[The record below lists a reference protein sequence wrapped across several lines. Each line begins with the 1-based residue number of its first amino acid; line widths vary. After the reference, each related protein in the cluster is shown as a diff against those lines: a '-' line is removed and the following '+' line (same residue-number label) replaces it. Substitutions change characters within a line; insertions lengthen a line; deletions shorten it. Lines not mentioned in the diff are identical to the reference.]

1 MDSIEAARRVAEDIH
16 CGAVAA
22 GGLPSK
28 PLEFVRGEAAR
39 RNVTLYALPR
49 DDPQLKGG
57 QAVFDSQSCT
67 ILYQDSGDDFDRAFL
82 IAHELGHLI
91 LEGGSA
97 DAVAI
102 DVQSDRSVEESP
114 VGAERVLDYGARER
128 REVKMDIFAR
138 ELLLPR
144 SAVIRLH
151 VDQGLTAETIAKQF
165 SSRLPMVQQQLLD
178 ALLLPP
184 SPTATGKMA
193 RPAADSPDDS
203 QREAVSHSAGPF
215 LLQAGPGTGKTRTL
229 VERVSRLVREGVTPS
244 SILVL
249 TFSNKAAGELVD
261 RIAVR
266 HPEAAGAMW
275 IGTFH
280 SFGLDIVRRFHE
292 KLGLPPDPKI
302 VDRAE
307 AIELLEDELPR
318 LPLKHFRNLWD
329 PTLDL
334 ADMLTAISRAKDEVA
349 DAARYRL
356 LAEAMLKT
364 ASADEESRKP
374 AEKCHEVAILFEAYE
389 RLMASERAVD
399 FGDLIALPVRL
410 LESDAAV
417 RDAVR
422 LRHVHILVDEYQD
435 VNHASVRLLKAVA
448 GDGCNLWTVGDA
460 RQSIYRFRGAA
471 STNIAQFG
479 SDFPGA
485 TIRQLGVNY
494 RSNDEI
500 VQAFC
505 GFSQKMLSSASAL
518 PLQLRADRG
527 AGNHRPEH
535 RKVAMPDDEISA
547 VAGAIMEGHANG
559 VAYHQQAVLC
569 ASNARVRSIAEG
581 LEERGIPV
589 LHLGSL
595 FERAEVKD
603 LLAMLSL
610 LVDMRAT
617 GLVRLATLPSYR
629 MPLQDVAS
637 ILHHAAGNEITPGAW
652 KEVSSKV
659 PGLTNDSTAA
669 LLLMSDL
676 LAGFTPAS
684 GPWTVLANWVIDR
697 LGIARALYQKS
708 DQASR
713 MQGLALWQFLN
724 FCRKQPAR
732 KGLPIRRL
740 LDRIRR
746 LILLSED
753 RGLQQLPAVASG
765 IDAVRLLTIHGAKGL
780 EFQAV
785 HLPGLV
791 TTGLPRSYRPPRIT
805 PPDGL
810 IHAHLGKTGAEA
822 VRIGHEEEEE
832 CLFFVGLSRACDNL
846 FIYSYNRLDEK
857 RARSPSPFLERVQ
870 PFLTLP
876 DNPSLVAGPSAT
888 SQAIPV
894 GWEGKPS
901 WSDSEIN
908 QFDRC
913 PRRFFY
919 TYVLRLH
926 GQRSDT
932 PFLQMHYTVFDVLDW
947 LQAKHPLTNPDDTEV
962 EAAFADAWQR
972 KGAVDHGYAGDYRRI
987 GRRLV
992 DYYLQVRRSLAL
1004 AKTEPIAL
1012 PFSGCEIVV
1021 RMDAVADSPG
1031 GNVILRRV
1039 KSGKKP
1045 SGDLDDLEF
1054 GILQLAAAHAY
1065 GARAQVEISFLTSE
1079 ESVPLELTPK
1089 KLNTRKLKVE
1099 DIVAKIHAGEYP
1111 AEEEARTCP
1120 RCPSYYV
1127 CGPVPHG
1134 SLKIK
1139 I

>member
-1 MDSIEAARRVAEDIH
+1 MDGLEAARQVAEEVH
-16 CGAVAA
+16 CAAVA
-22 GGLPSK
+22 GGNDPAKL
-28 PLEFVRGEAAR
+28 LEFVRAETHR
-39 RNVTLYALPR
+39 RNVILFAVPTG
-49 DDPQLKGG
+49 DPQLKGG
-57 QAVFDSQSCT
+57 QAVFDSQARM

-82 IAHELGHLI
+82 IAHELGHVI
-91 LEGGSA
+91 LEGGSS

-102 DVQSDRSVEESP
+102 DVEPDRSVEKSP

-128 REVKMDIFAR
+128 REVRMDLFAR

-144 SAVIRLH
+144 SVAVRLH
-151 VDQGLTAETIAKQF
+151 VEQGLTAEAIARRLGV
-165 SSRLPMVQQQLLD
+165 RLPMVQQQLLD

-184 SPTATGKMA
+184 LS
-193 RPAADSPDDS
+193 PAANLQGQLSVEKSDDS
-203 QREAVSHSAGPF
+203 QRDAVRHPEGPL

-229 VERVSRLVREGVTPS
+229 VARVSRLVSEGAEPS

-249 TFSNKAAGELVD
+249 TFSNKAAGELVE

-266 HPEAAGAMW
+266 HPEAASAMW

-280 SFGLDIVRRFHE
+280 SFGLDLVRRFHE
-292 KLGLPPDPKI
+292 KLGLPPDPRI

-349 DAARYRL
+349 DAARYRE
-356 LAEAMLKT
+356 LADAMLAT
-364 ASADEESRKP
+364 AGVDEESRKP
-374 AEKCHEVAILFEAYE
+374 AEKCQEVAILFEAYE
-389 RLMASERAVD
+389 RLMAVERAVD
-399 FGDLIALPVRL
+399 FGDLVVLPARL
-410 LESDAAV
+410 LEADAAV
-417 RDAVR
+417 RDTVR
-422 LRHVHILVDEYQD
+422 ARHVHILVDEYQD

-448 GDGCNLWTVGDA
+448 GDGRNLWAVGDA

-471 STNIAQFG
+471 STNIAEFG
-479 SDFPGA
+479 RDFPGA

-494 RSNDEI
+494 RSNEEI
-500 VQAFC
+500 VQAFG
-505 GFSQKMLSSASAL
+505 GFSRDMLSSASAL
-518 PLQLRADRG
+518 PLQLQAERG
-527 AGNHRPEH
+527 ASNHRPEH
-535 RKVAMPDDEISA
+535 RSVAMPDDEISA
-547 VAGAIMEGHANG
+547 VAGAIRERHEHG

-569 ASNARVRSIAEG
+569 SSNARVRAIAEG
-581 LEERGIPV
+581 LAERGIPV

-595 FERAEVKD
+595 FERKEVKN

-610 LVDMRAT
+610 LVDLRAT
-617 GLVRLATLPSYR
+617 GLVRLATVPTYA

-637 ILHHAAGNEITPGAW
+637 ILHYASENDIPPGAW
-652 KEVSSKV
+652 NDVSAKV
-659 PGLTNDSTAA
+659 PGLAGDTTVA
-669 LLLMSDL
+669 LARVAGLLE
-676 LAGFTPAS
+676 GFTLAS
-684 GPWTVLANWVIDR
+684 GPWTVLTNWVIDR
-697 LGIARALYQKS
+697 LGLARAIYQQG
-708 DQASR
+708 DLASR

-732 KGLPIRRL
+732 RGLPVRRL

-791 TTGLPRSYRPPRIT
+791 KAGLPRSYRPPRVT

-810 IHAHLGKTGAEA
+810 IHAHQGKTGVEA
-822 VRIGHEEEEE
+822 VKIGHDEEEE
-832 CLFFVGLSRACDNL
+832 CLFFVGLSRARDHL
-846 FIYSYNRLDEK
+846 FIYSYSRQEDNKTRN
-857 RARSPSPFLERVQ
+857 PSPFLDRVQ
-870 PFLTLP
+870 PFFTLVE
-876 DNPSLVAGPSAT
+876 NPAMVAGPGSP

-894 GWEGKPS
+894 GWDAKPS
-901 WSDSEIN
+901 WNDSEIQ

-919 TYVLRLH
+919 SYVLRLH

-947 LQAKHPLTNPDDTEV
+947 LQEKYPLTNPSVAEV
-962 EAAFADAWQR
+962 ETAFADAWQR
-972 KGAVDHGYAGDYRRI
+972 KGAVDHGYAADYQRI

-992 DYYLQVRRSLAL
+992 EYYLQVRSSLAL
-1004 AKTEPIAL
+1004 SKTEPIAL
-1012 PFSGCEIVV
+1012 PLPGCEILV
-1021 RMDAVADSPG
+1021 RPDAVANGPG
-1031 GNVILRRV
+1031 GKVIIRRI

-1045 SGDLDDLEF
+1045 SGELDELEF

-1079 ESVPLELTPK
+1079 ESVPLELTV
-1089 KLNTRKLKVE
+1089 RKLGARKQKVQ

-1111 AEEEARTCP
+1111 AEEGDRTCP

-1127 CGPVPHG
+1127 CGPVPAG
-1134 SLKIK
+1134 PLQIK